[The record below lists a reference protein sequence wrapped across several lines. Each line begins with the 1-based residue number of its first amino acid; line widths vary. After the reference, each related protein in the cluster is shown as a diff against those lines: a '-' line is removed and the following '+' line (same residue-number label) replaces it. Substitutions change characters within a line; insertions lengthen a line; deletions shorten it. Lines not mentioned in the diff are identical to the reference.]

1 MSNFLT
7 IATVTAALQHTLSEA
22 LNDVK
27 GGAAV
32 TTARPDNQG
41 GNQPKIGANIYLYQV
56 TPNAAWRNNDLP
68 ARNSNGDPVQ
78 RPRAALDL
86 HYLISCYGDDAKLE
100 PQRVLGCVVRSL
112 HERPLLARKK
122 IIEAM
127 NTRDYLRDSNLPDE
141 MESVR
146 FTPAALTLEELS
158 KLWSVFF
165 QTAYALSV
173 AYQASVVFIDGE
185 ETPRTTLPVREPK
198 VYVKP
203 FRQPV
208 VEGIESSAGAKLPI
222 VSDSTLVVRG
232 KQLRGEVTQI
242 LITGEK
248 MPLSPKD
255 VANDQIS
262 LPVPAELMSGVQTVQ
277 VLQQVEIG
285 EPPTAH
291 RGVESNVAVFVLHPT
306 ITVAITGI
314 KSKTKGGVR
323 SFSATISVRFRPKV
337 GKLQRVTLLLN
348 EMSDAPD
355 TQSAPGYSFPAPE
368 DNGITDS
375 NKTETAS
382 VDFPISDVMEGD
394 YLVRVQVD
402 GAESQL
408 RSDAKGRYNSPK
420 VTIA

>member
-1 MSNFLT
+1 
-7 IATVTAALQHTLSEA
+7 
-22 LNDVK
+22 
-27 GGAAV
+27 
-32 TTARPDNQG
+32 
-41 GNQPKIGANIYLYQV
+41 
-56 TPNAAWRNNDLP
+56 
-68 ARNSNGDPVQ
+68 
-78 RPRAALDL
+78 
-86 HYLISCYGDDAKLE
+86 
-100 PQRVLGCVVRSL
+100 
-112 HERPLLARKK
+112 
-122 IIEAM
+122 
-127 NTRDYLRDSNLPDE
+127 
-141 MESVR
+141 
-146 FTPAALTLEELS
+146 
-158 KLWSVFF
+158 
-165 QTAYALSV
+165 
-173 AYQASVVFIDGE
+173 VVFIDGE